1 MILERGFV
9 FYFKGEDMKRVVQC
23 VKECGDQELGEIL
36 HLVGSAALEAGAVL
50 RDLYDKPHQVTHKGD
65 IDLVTEADV
74 AAEKKVLAILSEYPG
89 EVAVLAEESQSDYAG
104 APEGP
109 LWIID
114 PLDGTTN
121 FAHGFPSFAV
131 SIAYAVGAESKVGVI
146 YAPMSDELFCAVKDN
161 GAWLNGKKIEVS
173 RVDNLKGSL
182 LATGF
187 PYAIEQEVDGVV
199 AALKRF
205 LVKSQG
211 IRRAGAAAMDLAY
224 LACGRLDGFWEI
236 NLQPWDTAAGMLLVT
251 EAGGRMS
258 DFGGGDYS
266 PYKKEMLAS
275 NSMIH
280 LEMVEQLRE
289 FSRV

>member
-1 MILERGFV
+1 MERIDLCA
-9 FYFKGEDMKRVVQC
+9 KKCR
-23 VKECGDQELGEIL
+23 DQELGEIL
-36 HLVGSAALEAGAVL
+36 RLAGRAALEAGAVL

-89 EVAVLAEESQSDYAG
+89 DVAVLAEESQSGYTG
-104 APEGP
+104 APDGS
-109 LWIID
+109 LWVID

-121 FAHGFPSFAV
+121 FAHGFPCFAV
-131 SIAYAVGAESKVGVI
+131 SIAYVQGAESMVGVI
-146 YAPMSDELFCAVKDN
+146 YAPMSDELFCAVEGA
-161 GAWLNGKKIEVS
+161 GAWLNGKRIAVS
-173 RVDNLKGSL
+173 TVADLKGSL

-199 AALKRF
+199 AVLKRF

-236 NLQPWDTAAGMLLVT
+236 NLKPWDTAAGILVVT
-251 EAGGRMS
+251 EAGGKLS
-258 DFGGGDYS
+258 DFAGGTYS
-266 PYKKEMLAS
+266 PYQGELLGSNML
-275 NSMIH
+275 IH
-280 LEMVEQLRE
+280 EEMVG
-289 FSRV
+289 